1 MRKNTFYKIYR
12 RLGGVRDIPRIS
24 HHFKVQED
32 VLYSILSQKIVRQT
46 KKDFHVIAR
55 QSERMAREWESG
67 KTLLK
72 IAEEREFPPVLTASF
87 ILKQLGVSKKQYKA
101 YLHDPGLI
109 KNTRMRKEFEE
120 VIGNDFIYSPQGI
133 SAQKE
138 RGNFCEEQIQSWL
151 DDVCI
156 SYMTENDCRMAG
168 KEKTPDFLF
177 DCPQVIGGI
186 TVNWC
191 ESKGSF
197 GSPYQMGYDFNNQ
210 LKHYLELFGP
220 GMVSYWV
227 GYVDEVSLGD
237 EIAIVDRSF
246 FIDTY

>member
-55 QSERMAREWESG
+55 QCERMAREWESG

-101 YLHDPGLI
+101 
-109 KNTRMRKEFEE
+109 
-120 VIGNDFIYSPQGI
+120 
-133 SAQKE
+133 
-138 RGNFCEEQIQSWL
+138 
-151 DDVCI
+151 
-156 SYMTENDCRMAG
+156 
-168 KEKTPDFLF
+168 
-177 DCPQVIGGI
+177 
-186 TVNWC
+186 
-191 ESKGSF
+191 
-197 GSPYQMGYDFNNQ
+197 
-210 LKHYLELFGP
+210 
-220 GMVSYWV
+220 
-227 GYVDEVSLGD
+227 
-237 EIAIVDRSF
+237 
-246 FIDTY
+246 